1 MCCFTKQQMQ
11 FADRHHICHC
21 SNWIL
26 EQQWHGV
33 RMFVPLWLVNATN
46 LPIGALVVA
55 TQPQPQNKEAKEE
68 GGSIHGGMQTAAKSS
83 ALRVMETRPKPA

>member
-1 MCCFTKQQMQ
+1 MVLQQLDPG
-11 FADRHHICHC
+11 AAVARG
-21 SNWIL
+21 SPL
-26 EQQWHGV
+26 LV

-46 LPIGALVVA
+46 LPIGAVVVA

-68 GGSIHGGMQTAAKSS
+68 AGSIHGGMQTAAKSS